1 MSKLYIA
8 RNNVRAIVYKYAKR
22 ITPANPELL
31 KVSPINQ
38 FYYEAGESFQIDEEH
53 LQALL
58 KAYPNEIEYNENLV
72 PKEELEKKDE
82 EISKLKS
89 LLKRSKSKK

>member
-1 MSKLYIA
+1 MSKVYIA
-8 RNNVRAIVYKYAKR
+8 RNNVRPIVYKFAKR
-22 ITPANPELL
+22 ITPANADLV
-31 KVSPINQ
+31 KASPINQ
-38 FYYEAGESFQIDEEH
+38 YRYEEGESFQVDEEH
-53 LQALL
+53 LQSLL

-72 PKEELEKKDE
+72 PKEELAKKDE

>member
-1 MSKLYIA
+1 MSKVYIA
-8 RNNVRAIVYKYAKR
+8 RNNIRPIIYRFAKR
-22 ITPANPELL
+22 ITPANPDLL

-38 FYYEAGESFQIDEEH
+38 YHYEVGESFQVDEEH
-53 LQALL
+53 LQSLL

-72 PKEELEKKDE
+72 PKQELEKKDE

-89 LLKRSKSKK
+89 LLRKSKSKK